1 MPKSLRFALAVAAG
15 LAAFEAAG
23 GVLHGADD
31 PTIVSR
37 WKAQDVTIDGRVDE
51 WAQLAMVP
59 KGPMVAALN
68 DDNAL
73 YLAIASKDATLRRT
87 LAAGLVV
94 WLDPSAKGNADVGLQ
109 LPGSFILPPG
119 AKPGAS
125 VDVSAQPAPPDE
137 IDEVDWLGPGK
148 RRRLLT
154 ITPAF
159 GVALASGTEGGVLA
173 YEVQLPLAISP
184 AHPFAVGAEAGRTI
198 AIGLFTPDVPKA
210 TRRRD
215 PGSSAGSMG
224 GGYNPYNPYDPYGTG
239 MYGGMGVANGPPP
252 MMQSEPSPEK
262 PPKMKLWLR
271 LQLARKP

>member
-1 MPKSLRFALAVAAG
+1 MPKFLRVVLILVGGLTVFGAAR
-15 LAAFEAAG
+15 A
-23 GVLHGADD
+23 VLHGADD
-31 PTIVSR
+31 PVVVSR
-37 WKAQDVTIDGRVDE
+37 WKSQDVTIDGRVGD
-51 WAQLAMVP
+51 WAELAMIP

-68 DDNAL
+68 DGDSL
-73 YLAIASKDATLRRT
+73 YLAIATKDSTVRRT

-94 WLDPSAKGNADVGLQ
+94 WLDPSGRSNADIGLQ

-119 AKPGAS
+119 AKPGAN
-125 VDVSAQPAPPDE
+125 VDVSAQPAPPEE

-173 YEVQLPLAISP
+173 YELKLPLATSP
-184 AHPFAVGAEAGRTI
+184 AHPFAVGAEPGRTI

-210 TRRRD
+210 RRRRD
-215 PGSSAGSMG
+215 PGSSSGSMG

-271 LQLARKP
+271 LQLARQP